1 MPIFIYFTVQ
11 NTLATVD
18 TASMREKLKL
28 GPLLFYINFLIIT
41 RIFYFINNLITVL
54 RWKNLRFSELGVI
67 HSLRGQTI
75 VTFVLSLEIPHY
87 FQVFI
92 GKSQDPD
99 YKAFSSQVRRSSS
112 FFILSS
118 LFICLGDKQ
127 LIHKTSFMNP
137 SDMFHHMTS
146 GAILVITFIT
156 QNLFSW
162 I

>member
-1 MPIFIYFTVQ
+1 M
-11 NTLATVD
+11 
-18 TASMREKLKL
+18 
-28 GPLLFYINFLIIT
+28 IIT

-112 FFILSS
+112 FFHLK
-118 LFICLGDKQ
+118 F
-127 LIHKTSFMNP
+127 LIHLFRGQTIDTQNFFHEPIGYVSSHDLWCHTRNHIHHTEFVFMNL
-137 SDMFHHMTS
+137 D
-146 GAILVITFIT
+146 ILRYGIY
-156 QNLFSW
+156 QNHIKSSYNNPYVCIF
-162 I
+162 

>member
-1 MPIFIYFTVQ
+1 M
-11 NTLATVD
+11 
-18 TASMREKLKL
+18 
-28 GPLLFYINFLIIT
+28 IIT

-127 LIHKTSFMNP
+127 LIHKTSFMN
-137 SDMFHHMTS
+137 SLHMFS
-146 GAILVITFIT
+146 CAILVIRFIT
-156 QNLFSW
+156 RIFFPRELRYSNKLSWAKPSLAKFSW
-162 I
+162 GLV